1 MIILQMARVAF
12 FLTRNLPLVGGGWGS
27 PGRPLGCQWSL
38 CGTAGQIWAAG
49 PAPLACFGA
58 GTPDSCTQSTYT
70 ANNVA
75 GWNGHG
81 IDIAGVAGT
90 ETTVAQLTGAVTTL
104 AGYTRQAQGDG
115 SVAAPATCT
124 GTATDTTATPNC
136 ATAFAGAANTLAA
149 SCPAGCD
156 YAAEAAITCPLGF
169 SRKQPCIQSRDATR
183 RRR

>member
-1 MIILQMARVAF
+1 M
-12 FLTRNLPLVGGGWGS
+12 
-27 PGRPLGCQWSL
+27 
-38 CGTAGQIWAAG
+38 GQIWAAG

-104 AGYTRQAQGDG
+104 AGYTRQDQGDG
-115 SVAAPATCT
+115 SVATAATCT
-124 GTATDTTATPNC
+124 STTTPNC
-136 ATAFAGAANTLAA
+136 ATTFANVANTLAA
-149 SCPAGCD
+149 PCPAGCD